1 MYGQLIEQA
10 EKYLRSLY
18 EQDNIAEQLMR
29 KLTEL
34 MAAGEANADAACRAM
49 RLSRRTLQR
58 RLRAEKT
65 SFQKVL
71 NEARAVLA
79 VNYLSDERLK
89 SSKSRC
95 CSAIRTSARSRQL
108 SSPGTTCRRPN
119 TASVFSATSE
129 PFDCSLTDAYSGASI
144 LFRYFSFSKGSNRP
158 SSSTSKRID
167 CPGYTPSTTSESRT
181 ITTPFTST

>member
-1 MYGQLIEQA
+1 MRAMYGQLIEQA

-18 EQDNIAEQLMR
+18 KQDNIAEQLMR

-89 SSKSRC
+89 SLEVAMLLGYSSISSFTTAFKSWYDMPP
-95 CSAIRTSARSRQL
+95 AEYRQRFL
-108 SSPGTTCRRPN
+108 EET
-119 TASVFSATSE
+119 
-129 PFDCSLTDAYSGASI
+129 
-144 LFRYFSFSKGSNRP
+144 
-158 SSSTSKRID
+158 
-167 CPGYTPSTTSESRT
+167 
-181 ITTPFTST
+181 

>member
-29 KLTEL
+29 KLAEL
-34 MAAGEANADAACRAM
+34 MAAGEANADSACRAM

-79 VNYLSDERLK
+79 INYLSDTRLK
-89 SSKSRC
+89 SLEIAMLLGYSNISSFTTAFKSWYDMPP
-95 CSAIRTSARSRQL
+95 AEYRQK
-108 SSPGTTCRRPN
+108 
-119 TASVFSATSE
+119 
-129 PFDCSLTDAYSGASI
+129 I
-144 LFRYFSFSKGSNRP
+144 LGV
-158 SSSTSKRID
+158 
-167 CPGYTPSTTSESRT
+167 
-181 ITTPFTST
+181 